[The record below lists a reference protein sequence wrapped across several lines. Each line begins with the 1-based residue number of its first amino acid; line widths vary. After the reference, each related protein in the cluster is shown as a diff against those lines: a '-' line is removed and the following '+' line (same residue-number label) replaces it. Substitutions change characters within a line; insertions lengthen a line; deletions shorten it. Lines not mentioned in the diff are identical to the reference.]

1 MRRESP
7 KVRLFGSHVRQWF
20 PLKPNVLEEGSMKR
34 ILIIAL
40 IAVFA
45 LGAFASAQA
54 ATEVK
59 MVGDA
64 RVYGVFFADHNF
76 TGWNNAGWTSNTPTW
91 NKAGTKTEDRFE
103 IWERFRVRADF
114 VANEAVKFRLGL
126 KVEDTWGHGTLTAA
140 NPDPTASLAVYQAY
154 LQFKWP
160 GCAVEVTAGLQD
172 IDLPISKMF
181 YGSPIFGGD
190 RIAALTIN
198 APLIDNTLSLI
209 TGFGRLIDTNRTYD
223 TTTTQQADELDA
235 YFLALPITV
244 EGFKA
249 TPYGVVA
256 VAGKNAGYFT
266 TGGSTFQSVYMAENL
281 ISAGS
286 LVSPALWKNSQTAY
300 WWAGGA
306 FEVTALDPVKFYAD
320 VIYGGGAQ
328 NDRKKSQRAGWFIDA
343 GVEYTG
349 LDIMTPKVF
358 GWWSTGEDGS
368 TRNGSERMPQIR
380 GNWGPGGSFLFDD
393 SQELAKNSN
402 MGMNPVGAW
411 GLGASLDNMSFIEK
425 LTHRLTFTYLH
436 GNNSAKAIRNLNT
449 LLGSNPYFVMGRDL
463 TMNEYAIGVNFDH
476 KYMIYEN
483 LAAVMETGWA
493 HGEFQ
498 SSVWG
503 HRLAEKSRDGDSWKV
518 AFGLTYKF

>member
-1 MRRESP
+1 
-7 KVRLFGSHVRQWF
+7 
-20 PLKPNVLEEGSMKR
+20 MKR
-34 ILIIAL
+34 ILTIAL
-40 IAVFA
+40 VAVFA

-59 MVGDA
+59 MTGDA
-64 RVYGVFFADHNF
+64 RIYGVFFADHNF
-76 TGWNNAGWTSNTPTW
+76 TGWNNAAWSSNTPTYTG
-91 NKAGTKTEDRFE
+91 AGKKTEDRFE
-103 IWERFRVRADF
+103 IWERFRLRSDF
-114 VANEAVKFRLGL
+114 VANEAVKFRLGI

-140 NPDPTASLAVYQAY
+140 NPEVAIAVYQAY
-154 LQFKWP
+154 LQFKVP
-160 GCAVEVTAGLQD
+160 GCNDIEVTAGLQD

-181 YGSPIFGGD
+181 YGNPVFGGD
-190 RIAALTIN
+190 RIAALTVN
-198 APLIDNTLSLI
+198 APLIDKTLSAI
-209 TGFGRLIDTNRTYD
+209 AGFGRLIDTNRTYD
-223 TTTTQQADELDA
+223 TTTTQVADELDA
-235 YFLALPITV
+235 YFLALPITLD
-244 EGFKA
+244 GFKA
-249 TPYGVVA
+249 TPWGTLV

-266 TGGSTFQSVYMAENL
+266 TSGSTFGSQSFAENL

-286 LVSPALWKNSQTAY
+286 LVSPALWKNDQNVY
-300 WWAGGA
+300 WWAGSS

-320 VIYGGGAQ
+320 VIYGAGAMS
-328 NDRKKSQRAGWFIDA
+328 DRKKSKRQGWFIDA
-343 GVEYTG
+343 GIEYTG
-349 LDIMTPKVF
+349 WDVLTPKVF

-380 GNWGPGGSFLFDD
+380 PNWGPGNSFLFDD

-402 MGMNPVGAW
+402 MGMNPIGAY
-411 GLGASLDNMSFIEK
+411 GLGASLDNITFIEK

-436 GNNSAKAIRNLNT
+436 GNNSAKAIRNLNA
-449 LLGSNPYFVMGRDL
+449 LMGSNPYFVMGRDL
-463 TMNEYAIGVNFDH
+463 TMNEYAMGVNFDN

-503 HRLAEKSRDGDSWKV
+503 HRLAAKSREDDSWKV

>member
-1 MRRESP
+1 
-7 KVRLFGSHVRQWF
+7 
-20 PLKPNVLEEGSMKR
+20 MKR
-34 ILIIAL
+34 ILTIAL
-40 IAVFA
+40 VAVLA

-76 TGWNNAGWTSNTPTW
+76 TGWNNAAWKSNTPTW
-91 NKAGTKTEDRFE
+91 SAAGTKTEDRFE
-103 IWERFRVRADF
+103 IWERFRLRSDF
-114 VANEAVKFRLGL
+114 VANEAVKFRLGI

-140 NPDPTASLAVYQAY
+140 NPEVAIAVYQAF
-154 LQFKWP
+154 LQFKLP
-160 GCAVEVTAGLQD
+160 DCNIEVTAGLQD

-181 YGSPIFGGD
+181 YGSPVFGGD
-190 RIAALTIN
+190 RIAALVIN
-198 APLIDNTLSLI
+198 APLIDNTLGLLA
-209 TGFGRLIDTNRTYD
+209 GFGRLIDTNRTFD
-223 TTTTQQADELDA
+223 PTTTQVADELDA
-235 YFLALPITV
+235 YFLALPITL

-249 TPYGVVA
+249 TPWGLLA
-256 VAGKNAGYFT
+256 VAGETAGYFT
-266 TGGSTFQSVYMAENL
+266 AGTSTFNSASYAENL
-281 ISAGS
+281 VSAGTFAT
-286 LVSPALWKNSQTAY
+286 PALWKNDQNVF

-306 FEVTALDPVKFYAD
+306 FEVTALDPIKFYAD
-320 VIYGGGAQ
+320 VIYGEGAQ
-328 NDRKKSQRAGWFIDA
+328 NDRKKSRRGGWFIDA

-349 LDIMTPKVF
+349 WDVLTPKVF
-358 GWWSTGEDGS
+358 GWWSTGEDKS
-368 TRNGSERMPQIR
+368 MRNGSERMPQLR
-380 GNWGPGGSFLFDD
+380 PNWGPGNSFLFDD

-411 GLGASLDNMSFIEK
+411 GLGASLDNISFIEK

-436 GNNSAKAIRNLNT
+436 GNNSAKAIRELNT
-449 LLGSNPYFVMGRDL
+449 LMGSNPYFVMGRDL
-463 TMNEYAIGVNFDH
+463 TTNEYALGVNFDN

-503 HRLAEKSRDGDSWKV
+503 HRLAQKSREGDSWKV